1 MNDPIRIEPQPPSP
15 SSQQRALPPP
25 GAGPG
30 STGLAERYNPWAIAS
45 LVAGILTWFSA
56 PFFHLVL
63 PTPLCTLAAI
73 VCGHVAR
80 SQLRREPG
88 QQGNWMAVVGLVL
101 GWGMVLTLVLIALVV
116 VLVFGGIAAFLAYL
130 GH

>member
-1 MNDPIRIEPQPPSP
+1 MNDPATTTPQLPSP
-15 SSQQRALPPP
+15 PPQRALPPP
-25 GAGPG
+25 PGPRTGAAGG
-30 STGLAERYNPWAIAS
+30 VERYNPWAIAS

-80 SQLRREPG
+80 SQLKREPG

-101 GWGMVLTLVLIALVV
+101 GWAMVLTLVLIALAVA
-116 VLVFGGIAAFLAYL
+116 LVFGGVAAFLAYL